1 MINIHIKNFLIQ
13 DVLVQLVQS
22 GQLQIHT
29 DADSGH
35 QYITIPI
42 PLHQTS
48 TASPSTSSKNV
59 KNMNGSGD
67 SSMLMKDINVK
78 TEINN
83 D

>member
-1 MINIHIKNFLIQ
+1 M
-13 DVLVQLVQS
+13 QLVQS

-42 PLHQTS
+42 PLHQN
-48 TASPSTSSKNV
+48 ASSASATVSNTKNV
-59 KNMNGSGD
+59 KSMNGD
-67 SSMLMKDINVK
+67 LPMLLKDINVK

>member
-1 MINIHIKNFLIQ
+1 M
-13 DVLVQLVQS
+13 VQLVQS

-42 PLHQTS
+42 PLHQTGNP
-48 TASPSTSSKNV
+48 TPSTSSKNV
-59 KNMNGSGD
+59 KSMNGSGD
-67 SSMLMKDINVK
+67 LMKDINVK